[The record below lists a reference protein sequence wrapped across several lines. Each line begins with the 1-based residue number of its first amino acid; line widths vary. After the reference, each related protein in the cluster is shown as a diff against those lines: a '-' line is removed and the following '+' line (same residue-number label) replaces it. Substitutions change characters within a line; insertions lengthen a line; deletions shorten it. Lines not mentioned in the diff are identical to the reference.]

1 MVEDAIDTMT
11 CVAWYINDMKRRH
24 EHAVRLQVLRGWSPE
39 GLAGWGMPRVGFL
52 AWWAWWE
59 AGGSCGCVCPVA
71 VSVGVSGAPCCH
83 RRAMSSLTLGVGAS
97 LL

>member
-24 EHAVRLQVLRGWSPE
+24 EHAVRLQVLRAGDGRNMQGWS
-39 GLAGWGMPRVGFL
+39 GVGGRVGPPCWGEL
-52 AWWAWWE
+52 R
-59 AGGSCGCVCPVA
+59 GGVVWG
-71 VSVGVSGAPCCH
+71 
-83 RRAMSSLTLGVGAS
+83 R